1 MLQFTHIQ
9 RMAKLFQC
17 NIEGQKHLVR
27 IKDFII
33 NYQPDI
39 ICLQEADPVMIS
51 ILNDLGYQTE
61 FLPIIKRQQQNSDIE
76 EGVVLAAK
84 TLHSSKAVYYYL
96 PDNGLQVQNHA
107 RHRETTAHGYITGTV
122 ELRGSLYNIT
132 TTHFTWTQRGEI
144 ACQHQQSDMSALLNV
159 LATEPSHILCGDM
172 NIPRYF
178 NPLYQKLT
186 EYYVDAVPTDYKSSL
201 DATYHR
207 LGKILS
213 RQHLFTN
220 FMVDYVFTQAPYT
233 ASDVQLHFGLSDHA
247 GITATIHSNPTP
259 LSRF

>member
-1 MLQFTHIQ
+1 
-9 RMAKLFQC
+9 MAKLFQC
-17 NIEGQKHLVR
+17 NIEGQNHLVR

-33 NYQPDI
+33 SYQPDI
-39 ICLQEADPVMIS
+39 ICSQEADQVMIS

-61 FLPIIKRQQQNSDIE
+61 FLPIIKRQQSAGDIE

-84 TLHSSKAVYYYL
+84 ILHSSKAVYYYL
-96 PDNGLQVQNHA
+96 PENGLQVQNHA
-107 RHRETTAHGYITGTV
+107 RHRETTAHGYITGTI
-122 ELRGSLYNIT
+122 ELENSLYKIT
-132 TTHFTWTQRGEI
+132 TTHFTWTQRGDI
-144 ACQHQQSDMSALLNV
+144 ACQNQKTDMPALLNK
-159 LATEPSHILCGDM
+159 LAAEAPHILCGDM
-172 NIPRYF
+172 NIPRHF

-186 EYYVDAVPTDYKSSL
+186 EYYVDAVPTSYKSSL
-201 DATYHR
+201 DATFHR

-220 FMVDYVFTQAPYT
+220 FMVDYIFTQAPYT

-259 LSRF
+259 PSRF